1 MRILVVEDDPVIAGL
16 LRKGLEQARFE
27 VEVATDGTRGFQA
40 AREGGFGAIV
50 LDVMLP
56 GMDGWTICRGLRERR
71 VTTPILMLTA
81 RDSVDDRVKGLEGG
95 ADDYLPKPFDF
106 KELLARVR
114 ALLRRD
120 KLHKTRVIRVADL
133 EMDTASRM
141 VTRGGKDIQLT
152 PREFSLL
159 EALILNEGRVLTREM
174 IQDRVW
180 LDEESFSNTVNVHV
194 ANLRKKV
201 DSNQAVKLIHTV
213 HGVGYTLRAPETE
226 PLG

>member
-1 MRILVVEDDPVIAGL
+1 MRILVVEDDAVIAGL

-27 VEVATDGTRGFQA
+27 VEVAGDGPSGLTA
-40 AREGGFGAIV
+40 AQGGGYGVVI

-56 GMDGWTICRGLRERR
+56 GMDGWAVCRSLRERR
-71 VTTPILMLTA
+71 DTTPILMLTA

-133 EMDTASRM
+133 EMDTAARS
-141 VTRGGKDIQLT
+141 VCRGGREIQLT
-152 PREFSLL
+152 PREFTLL
-159 EALILNEGRVLTREM
+159 EALVLNEGRVLTREM

-180 LDEESFSNTVNVHV
+180 LDEESFSNTVNVHI
-194 ANLRKKV
+194 AHLRKKV
-201 DSNQAVKLIHTV
+201 DAVGEKLIHTV
-213 HGVGYTLRAPETE
+213 HGVGYTLREPGTE
-226 PLG
+226 PSG

>member
-16 LRKGLEQARFE
+16 LRKGLEQAHFE
-27 VEVATDGTRGFQA
+27 VEVAGDGQKGLAA
-40 AREGGFGAIV
+40 AREADVGLII

-56 GMDGWTICRGLRERR
+56 GMDGWAVCRGLRERR
-71 VTTPILMLTA
+71 VITPILMLTA
-81 RDSVDDRVKGLEGG
+81 RDSIDDRVKGLEGG
-95 ADDYLPKPFDF
+95 ADDYLTKPFDF

-120 KLHKTRVIRVADL
+120 KIHKTRIIRVADL
-133 EMDTASRM
+133 EMDTAART
-141 VTRGGKDIQLT
+141 VTRAGQDIQLT

-180 LDEESFSNTVNVHV
+180 LDDESFSNTVNVHV
-194 ANLRKKV
+194 AHLRKKV
-201 DSNQAVKLIHTV
+201 DAAHPVKLIHTV
-213 HGVGYTLRAPETE
+213 HGVGYTLRDPE
-226 PLG
+226 PGGPG

>member
-16 LRKGLEQARFE
+16 LRKGLEQANFE
-27 VEVATDGTRGFQA
+27 VEVVGDGQQGFSA
-40 AREGGFGAIV
+40 ARQPDIGLIV

-56 GMDGWTICRGLRERR
+56 GMDGWAVCQGIRERR

-81 RDSVDDRVKGLEGG
+81 RDAIEDRVKGLEGG

-120 KLHKTRVIRVADL
+120 KIHKTRVIRVADL
-133 EMDTASRM
+133 EMDTSTRS
-141 VTRGGKDIQLT
+141 VTRGGQEIQLT

-159 EALILNEGRVLTREM
+159 EALIVNEGRVLTREM
-174 IQDRVW
+174 IQDRIW
-180 LDEESFSNTVNVHV
+180 LDDESFSNTVNVHV
-194 ANLRKKV
+194 AHLRKKV
-201 DSNQAVKLIHTV
+201 DSAHPVKLIHTV
-213 HGVGYTLRAPETE
+213 HGVGYTLRSPETE
-226 PLG
+226 GAS